1 MAKKISKKRRVQPDK
16 KQTNWVL
23 IGGVV
28 GVGVIGLFALLFL
41 SLQSPAA
48 PELLSLEQYCEDNP
62 DNCVAEGAADAPVTI
77 VEISDYGCI
86 HCRSYYM
93 ETEPLIKEQYVGTGD
108 VRYLVVPF
116 ALSTATVAAAN
127 GGLCAAEQ
135 DRFFE
140 YSRAM
145 FDQYEAEDA
154 RQRDGI
160 VRAGQQAGLNV
171 EQFTECLNQSR
182 YNNVLQQNMSAV
194 GDAGVSST
202 PNFFI
207 NGEHIEGAQP
217 FAAFQQQI
225 DAILG
230 S

>member
-1 MAKKISKKRRVQPDK
+1 MAKKVSKKRKAQPK
-16 KQTNWVL
+16 QKQTNWLL

-28 GVGVIGLFALLFL
+28 GIGVIGLFALLFL
-41 SLQSPAA
+41 SLQEPAA
-48 PELLSLEQYCEDNP
+48 PQLLSLEKYCQDNP
-62 DNCVAEGAADAPVTI
+62 NNCVAEGSADAPVTI

-86 HCRSYYM
+86 HCRDFYTQ
-93 ETEPLIKEQYVGTGD
+93 TEPLLKQSYVDTGK

-116 ALSTATVAAAN
+116 ALSTATVPAAN

-140 YSRAM
+140 FGHAM
-145 FDQYEAEDA
+145 FAQYDEPDA

-160 VRAGQQAGLNV
+160 VRAGEEAGLDIA
-171 EQFTECLNQSR
+171 QFTECLNQSR
-182 YNNVLQQNMSAV
+182 YNSVLQDNIKAI
-194 GDAGVSST
+194 GEAGVSST

-207 NGEHIEGAQP
+207 NGQHIEGAQP
-217 FAAFQQQI
+217 YAAFQQQI
-225 DAILG
+225 DAILK